1 MQQMILWLSESIY
14 QSANDSVSHCAAA
27 LWSAPAVTAPRV
39 CVVLIGVLLCVTP
52 LALSHTA
59 KYMHKTLDTLKD

>member
-27 LWSAPAVTAPRV
+27 LWSAHTECV
-39 CVVLIGVLLCVTP
+39 CCFDRCDIIL

-59 KYMHKTLDTLKD
+59 KYMHKTLATLKD

>member
-14 QSANDSVSHCAAA
+14 QSAKDSVSHCAAA
-27 LWSAPAVTAPRV
+27 LWSVTAPRV